1 MARSS
6 AGSTWRRQ
14 EQVNGCSPSGS
25 GSRPRAGVPGWERG
39 RAPASPEASAGR
51 LTGPGSGRRPAPALA
66 RADLHLRGPEWR
78 GNFACRP
85 RRSRRSGGTEVPSRP
100 RFPPAPSGAPLPV
113 SAIFRQRRQR
123 CAQCESSGRAGHVT
137 RPRRRVGFP
146 HLAECATSVYPAG
159 GRVCTAAASGGS
171 FAALHAS
178 RLLLQHL
185 WAAAAP
191 VLSALGSA
199 EAPQC
204 SPHSP
209 NSDFFL
215 HCVDTDIASAPI
227 FATRVGGWLRN
238 TFACCVVEGLPLSL
252 GGPANHLTSV

>member
-25 GSRPRAGVPGWERG
+25 GSRSRAGVPGWERG

-85 RRSRRSGGTEVPSRP
+85 HRSRRSGGTEVPSRP
-100 RFPPAPSGAPLPV
+100 RFPPAPSGSPLPV
-113 SAIFRQRRQR
+113 SAFFRQRRR
-123 CAQCESSGRAGHVT
+123 LRAQCESSGRAGHVT

-146 HLAECATSVYPAG
+146 LETSTLRSARP
-159 GRVCTAAASGGS
+159 RSPPQEAASARS
-171 FAALHAS
+171 PLPEEALPLCTLAVCCSSTFGLLRPLYS
-178 RLLLQHL
+178 RLWVRLRR
-185 WAAAAP
+185 
-191 VLSALGSA
+191 LSA
-199 EAPQC
+199 P
-204 SPHSP
+204 P
-209 NSDFFL
+209 
-215 HCVDTDIASAPI
+215 
-227 FATRVGGWLRN
+227 
-238 TFACCVVEGLPLSL
+238 
-252 GGPANHLTSV
+252 TSQIPTSFSTV